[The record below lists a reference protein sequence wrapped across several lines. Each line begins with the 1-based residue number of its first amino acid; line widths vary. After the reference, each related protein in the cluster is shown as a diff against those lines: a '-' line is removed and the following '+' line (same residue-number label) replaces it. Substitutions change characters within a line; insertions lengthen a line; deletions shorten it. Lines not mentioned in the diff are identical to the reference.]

1 VDSIIG
7 LAGVLMKYAYWVSS
21 RFQWVKTEGS
31 EEMKGSVFTETW
43 VYCPRYTY
51 FVYVDEESVESVV
64 NGAKARKEDGYFCTM
79 VREDIVGLRE
89 QDREE
94 DRRRRE

>member
-1 VDSIIG
+1 
-7 LAGVLMKYAYWVSS
+7 
-21 RFQWVKTEGS
+21 
-31 EEMKGSVFTETW
+31 
-43 VYCPRYTY
+43 
-51 FVYVDEESVESVV
+51 VYVDEESVESVV

-94 DRRRRE
+94 DRRKRE